1 MNILVAINRQY
12 ISKLEVLLES
22 IFTNNSIETNVY
34 LLHSELD
41 DTDVMRLQD
50 FCKKKTD
57 DLNIH
62 KKLNVILVEGS
73 IFSDVKISI
82 PGLSIETYYR
92 LLAAEILPPDIDR
105 ILYLDAD
112 IIVDG
117 SLEEFYNIDFC
128 GNAAA
133 VCADTIANFK

>member
-92 LLAAEILPPDIDR
+92 LLAA
-105 ILYLDAD
+105 
-112 IIVDG
+112 
-117 SLEEFYNIDFC
+117 
-128 GNAAA
+128 
-133 VCADTIANFK
+133 